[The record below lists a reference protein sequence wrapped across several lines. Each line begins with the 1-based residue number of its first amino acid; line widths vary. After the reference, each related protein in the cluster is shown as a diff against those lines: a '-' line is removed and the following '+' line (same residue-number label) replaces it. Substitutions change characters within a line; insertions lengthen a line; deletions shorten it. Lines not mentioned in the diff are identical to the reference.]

1 MSMNIKVKKLL
12 SGISLVALMILFSSC
27 SLSPRQPYKDT
38 FPQPCSNDWFIAI
51 EAELKLVNTN
61 TNRPPPG
68 SLQWLNAADEKL
80 SLSMKSGFTIG
91 DTEWCHQLHQEVI
104 GL

>member
-1 MSMNIKVKKLL
+1 MSIVISVKKL
-12 SGISLVALMILFSSC
+12 SREISFIALMMLLSSC
-27 SLSPRQPYKDT
+27 SLQQRQPYKDN

-51 EAELKLVNTN
+51 ENELKLVDTS

-68 SLQWLNAADEKL
+68 SIQWLQAADEKL
-80 SLSMKSGFTIG
+80 SLSQTSGFPVG
-91 DTEWCHQLHQEVI
+91 DTEWCHQLHQEII